1 MADVI
6 QTDQPF
12 SAQHRDILGK
22 LSQAMIP
29 ASGDAPAASDA
40 AIAAHLFELLAP
52 HQTDIVFG
60 LNRLGQ
66 MHDDPLGLTE
76 AEYLATFIEL
86 QKTAPVF
93 AQHLQVSLLTAY
105 YQNPAALSA
114 INVDPRP
121 PHPAGRTVD
130 DTDWSL
136 LDPVKARQP
145 FYREV

>member
-6 QTDQPF
+6 HTDQPF
-12 SAQHRDILGK
+12 SAQHRELLGK
-22 LSQAMIP
+22 LSAAMIP

-52 HQTDIVFG
+52 HQTDVVSG
-60 LNRLGQ
+60 LDTLCQ
-66 MHDDPLGLTE
+66 MHDDPLGLTDT
-76 AEYLATFIEL
+76 EYLSALIEL
-86 QKTAPVF
+86 QKTEPLF

-105 YQNPAALSA
+105 YQHPAALSA